1 MSMGYYGNIERIT
14 YDNSKN
20 MEYNNIKGKN
30 YKIPE
35 PFTKCYFGAD
45 PTKEMTIFNR
55 FSDETFQQSA
65 RIPAFAV
72 AIYDTIIGAE
82 ASEDYDLMNKGREWF
97 QKNFIDAYYTLL
109 D

>member
-1 MSMGYYGNIERIT
+1 MGYYGNIERIT
-14 YDNSKN
+14 
-20 MEYNNIKGKN
+20 MNIQ
-30 YKIPE
+30 YKDKTYVIPK
-35 PFTKCYFGAD
+35 PFDQCFFGAD
-45 PTKEMTIFNR
+45 PAKEMTIHNR

-72 AIYDTIIGAE
+72 AIYDTTIGAE

-97 QKNFIDAYYTLL
+97 QKNFTDAYYTLL

>member
-1 MSMGYYGNIERIT
+1 MI
-14 YDNSKN
+14 
-20 MEYNNIKGKN
+20 IKYKDKE

-45 PTKEMTIFNR
+45 PAKEMTIFNR

-82 ASEDYDLMNKGREWF
+82 RTEDWNLMNKGREWF
-97 QKNFIDAYYTLL
+97 QKNFVKQYYTLL

>member
-1 MSMGYYGNIERIT
+1 
-14 YDNSKN
+14 
-20 MEYNNIKGKN
+20 
-30 YKIPE
+30 
-35 PFTKCYFGAD
+35 
-45 PTKEMTIFNR
+45 MTIFNR

-72 AIYDTIIGAE
+72 SDTTIGAE

>member
-14 YDNSKN
+14 
-20 MEYNNIKGKN
+20 MNIQ
-30 YKIPE
+30 YKDKTYVIPK
-35 PFTKCYFGAD
+35 PFDQCFFGAD
-45 PTKEMTIFNR
+45 PAKEMTIHNR